1 MNIFDASKITDKM
14 KKLFTLC
21 FFLLISGLSAQNIA
35 EKVNGYVRAGQVF
48 TPVSVLTATSQ
59 TPNQEVSKVVE
70 GATFATINMT
80 QVNDIVANRYPF
92 IEVTIPYDGKDVVVQ
107 MYEENILAQGF
118 HVDTDKATGINYE
131 PGVYY
136 RGIVKGDSQSLAA
149 MSFFN
154 GEFFGIISNGEL
166 SNLVVGK
173 MQTPGNVSDYIVY
186 ADSKMKVLNQFNCA
200 VKEEAGMEHD
210 HDSDDQGKLMTTR
223 CVTMY
228 FEIDYDLYLANGSS
242 TTATVN
248 WMTGVFNNVST
259 LYSNEVVSVALKST
273 YVWTEDDPYEG
284 DSSAD
289 YLYQFNAI
297 RPIFDGDL
305 GQLVGIDP
313 GGLGGVAVTING
325 MCGQNNFSYS
335 DVNSSYSGVPTYSW
349 TVMVVTH
356 EMGHLMGSRH
366 THNCSW
372 NGNNTAIDNCAP
384 FALGA
389 GSEGY
394 SCMTTPPTIPSPA
407 VKGTIMSYCHL
418 VSGVGISFTNGF
430 GPQPKAAITNA
441 VNAATCLS
449 TDCVNTCINTI
460 ATINTTSLTPT
471 SITFTW
477 VDLSSA
483 TSWQVDVLPF
493 SSNFATWETVTT
505 PSYTVSNL
513 TANTFYKIRVR
524 PVCVAGMTSAYRQ
537 FIFATPADWCSGVT
551 VTDTGGI
558 NGDHTN
564 NEDYVRVFIPNQANK
579 KITLTFTQ
587 FDLETDYDYL
597 YLFDGNS
604 TSAPALTPG
613 GLTGTS
619 VPGPFVS
626 TAADGSL
633 TLRFVSDPGV
643 VEAGYA
649 AVVNCEEHLGVAGFE
664 GIDFTYY
671 PNPSNGVVNIVSKTE
686 ITEIMVYNPQGRL
699 LYNSKPN
706 AVDPKVD
713 ISAFASGTYFFK
725 VKFGEAQA
733 NFKVLKN

>member
-1 MNIFDASKITDKM
+1 M
-14 KKLFTLC
+14 KKLITLC
-21 FFLLISGLSAQNIA
+21 FFLLVSGLSAQTIA
-35 EKVNGYVRAGQVF
+35 EKVNGFVRDGQVF

-59 TPNQEVSKVVE
+59 MASQEVSKVVE
-70 GATFATINMT
+70 GATFATINMN

-118 HVDTDKATGINYE
+118 HVDTDKAVGVDYQ

-136 RGIVKGDSQSLAA
+136 KGIVKGDSESVAA
-149 MSFFN
+149 MSFFD
-154 GEFFGIISNGEL
+154 GEFSGIISNGEL

-173 MQTPGNVSDYIVY
+173 MQTAGNVSDYIVY

-200 VKEEAGMEHD
+200 VKEEAGLEHD
-210 HDSDDQGKLMTTR
+210 HDHEDEGKLMTNR

-248 WMTGVFNNVST
+248 WMTAVFNNVTT
-259 LYSNEVVSVALKST
+259 LYSNDVISVALKST
-273 YVWTEDDPYEG
+273 YVWTEDDPYSG

-289 YLYQFNAI
+289 YLYQFNAQ

-335 DVNSSYSGVPTYSW
+335 DVNFGYSGVPTYSW
-349 TVMVVTH
+349 TVMVITH

-384 FALGA
+384 YALGS
-389 GSEGY
+389 GTEGY
-394 SCMTTPPTIPSPA
+394 SCMTTPPTIPSTT

-418 VSGVGISFTNGF
+418 VGGVGINFNNGF
-430 GPQPKAAITNA
+430 GPQPKAAVTAA

-460 ATINTTSLTPT
+460 ASVNTTSLTPT

-483 TSWQVDVLPF
+483 ASWQVDVLPF
-493 SSNFATWETVTT
+493 ASNFATWETVNT
-505 PSYTVSNL
+505 PSYTVNNL
-513 TANTFYKIRVR
+513 SPNTFYKIRVR
-524 PVCVAGMTSAYRQ
+524 PVCVGLTSAFRQ
-537 FIFATPADWCSGVT
+537 FIFATPADWCGGVT
-551 VTDTGGI
+551 ITDTGGAG
-558 NGDHTN
+558 N
-564 NEDYVRVFIPNQANK
+564 DYTDNQDYTRVIIPNVANK
-579 KITLTFTQ
+579 KIALTFTA
-587 FDLETDYDYL
+587 FDLEADYDYMYL
-597 YLFDGNS
+597 YDGNT
-604 TSAPALTPG
+604 TSAPELTPN
-613 GLTGTS
+613 GLTGTDL
-619 VPGPFVS
+619 PGQFVS

-633 TLRFVSDPGV
+633 TLRFISDPGV
-643 VEAGYA
+643 VEAGYVA
-649 AVVNCEEHLGVAGFE
+649 TINCQDQLSVAGFD

-671 PNPSNGVVNIVSKTE
+671 PNPSNGIVNIVSKTE
-686 ITEIMVYNPQGRL
+686 ITEIVVYNPQGRL
-699 LYNSKPN
+699 LHSSKPN

-713 ISAFASGTYFFK
+713 ISAFATGTYFFK
-725 VKFGEAQA
+725 VKFGEAEA